1 MLVIQ
6 TILLCLSATIH
17 HILAE
22 QGKCHPPQLDNGVV
36 EAEEG
41 AGGNFFKGEF
51 RCNPGF
57 TLSGP
62 TTLKCR
68 NGVWSGSMPVCSVSG
83 CDPNKL
89 PTIVN
94 GRRIKVKRA
103 RNSVFKYKCN
113 RGYRLFGPK
122 NVFFLLSF
130 IFHGYISPLPG
141 QWQDTSY
148 PGNEYIFI
156 HNM

>member
-89 PTIVN
+89 PTIGN

-122 NVFFLLSF
+122 NVYCTKNGWKLDELPVCASK
-130 IFHGYISPLPG
+130 YNSP
-141 QWQDTSY
+141 DITR
-148 PGNEYIFI
+148 
-156 HNM
+156 